1 MLFDIEYLAWKT
13 LLDYDGE
20 QKLKTIFSLN
30 ARKVFRMRDILKYFG
45 QIREFITDSYQSC
58 ALVLVMKLCP
68 GTMPN

>member
-30 ARKVFRMRDILKYFG
+30 ARKVFGMRDILKYLG

-58 ALVLVMKLCP
+58 TLVLVMKLCL